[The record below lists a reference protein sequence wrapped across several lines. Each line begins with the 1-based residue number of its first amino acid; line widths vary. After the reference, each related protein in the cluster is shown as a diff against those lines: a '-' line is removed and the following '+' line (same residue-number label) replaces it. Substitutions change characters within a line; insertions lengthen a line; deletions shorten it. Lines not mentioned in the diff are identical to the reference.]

1 MIIGSSGAGK
11 STLAR
16 ELGRRTGL
24 PVVHLDALY
33 WQPGWVEPSREEWR
47 VTQREALDGEDWI
60 VDGNYGGTME
70 ERLPLADL
78 VVLLDYSRW
87 TCLSGVFVRCWRYR
101 RRPRPDMAP
110 GCPERLELSFLKYVW
125 SYPERHRP
133 RVLGRVEHEG
143 KSDVLVRLR
152 NRRQARAW
160 LAGLG

>member
-110 GCPERLELSFLKYVW
+110 SCPERLELSFLKYVW